1 MTRCRNNLP
10 ALTASEKSAECIM
23 YRQLLRVTTLV
34 PPRDAAHH
42 TARYGTIK
50 LLWLFGH
57 SQDAGSATP
66 AGGRLDRVHTP
77 LMKPQRL
84 MYSPTRSR
92 RLNEM
97 LGLIVLVVAG
107 LLLLALVSYTP
118 SDPSFNSV
126 GDGAGTHL
134 AHNWTGLVGAY
145 SADLLLQTLGIAI
158 FFVPLALLRIGLSW
172 IRSQRV
178 GSTKAKVAGI
188 LLWLIFAPALIAL
201 MPGEML
207 WRHALPISGI
217 EGTILAG
224 GLIHFVNYPG
234 AMILCGLMV
243 ALSLYLTTTFLLAN
257 AGSWFTAHFG
267 FIRSLSDRYAAW
279 KSKRRGAAD
288 EEFDEAFASKREIAA
303 AMARKQEAGEGDAAR
318 NGSLLSSFFG
328 WFGRRN
334 RKQEDESDAT
344 VSQGPEVNDEPA
356 SVWQTMPRTLVDAA
370 PMTGLH
376 VAAAAAAPYAAQLA
390 AAAAPLRSAQA
401 AGAVETPS
409 AAEVEDDG
417 WLNAPERRTPPPIL
431 AMPKASHVAM
441 PEPPPARIPTLKPV
455 QTVGLP
461 PMPSPM
467 QDIAAQNIA
476 FGKRADADQRAVA
489 ITPKSVRGYKLP
501 PSSLLYKSE
510 EHAQVRENELREEAR
525 VLVEKCGEFGVDGS
539 VEQINPGPV
548 VTTFEFRPD
557 AGVKY
562 SRVTGLADD
571 LCLAMAA
578 ESILIERM
586 PGKSTVGIQVP
597 NHERETIWLR
607 DVVECENF
615 AQSKSKLAI
624 ALGKDISGRIVIG
637 DLASMPHVLIA
648 GSTGSGKSVA
658 INAMIMSVLFK
669 STPEQVRMIL
679 VDPKRVE
686 LGMYEG
692 IPHLFTP
699 IITEAKLAAN
709 ALRNAVREMERR
721 LKLLAANHVRN
732 IDQFNKLFEN
742 GSEYLFA
749 DVNQEPLPYIMIII
763 DELADLMMLDRAN
776 VEEAITRLAQ
786 MARAV
791 GIHLVLATQRPSV
804 DVITGLIKANVPTR
818 MSFRLATK
826 VDSRTIIDSNGAE
839 SLLGRGD
846 MLFLPPG
853 TSRLQ
858 RVHAP
863 FVTEKEIA
871 AVTEFWKAQGEA
883 EYVHGFLEGPKD
895 EKSSEG
901 GSSGDGEE
909 DDALFD
915 DAVRLVFEFG
925 KASTSLLQRRLR
937 IGYGRAA
944 HLIDMMERDGL
955 VGPADGSKPREILK
969 SPSYFSE
976 VDASTR

>member
-1 MTRCRNNLP
+1 VVDN
-10 ALTASEKSAECIM
+10 
-23 YRQLLRVTTLV
+23 
-34 PPRDAAHH
+34 
-42 TARYGTIK
+42 
-50 LLWLFGH
+50 WL
-57 SQDAGSATP
+57 D
-66 AGGRLDRVHTP
+66 
-77 LMKPQRL
+77 
-84 MYSPTRSR
+84 
-92 RLNEM
+92 
-97 LGLIVLVVAG
+97 
-107 LLLLALVSYTP
+107 
-118 SDPSFNSV
+118 
-126 GDGAGTHL
+126 
-134 AHNWTGLVGAY
+134 
-145 SADLLLQTLGIAI
+145 
-158 FFVPLALLRIGLSW
+158 
-172 IRSQRV
+172 
-178 GSTKAKVAGI
+178 
-188 LLWLIFAPALIAL
+188 
-201 MPGEML
+201 
-207 WRHALPISGI
+207 
-217 EGTILAG
+217 
-224 GLIHFVNYPG
+224 
-234 AMILCGLMV
+234 
-243 ALSLYLTTTFLLAN
+243 
-257 AGSWFTAHFG
+257 
-267 FIRSLSDRYAAW
+267 
-279 KSKRRGAAD
+279 
-288 EEFDEAFASKREIAA
+288 
-303 AMARKQEAGEGDAAR
+303 
-318 NGSLLSSFFG
+318 
-328 WFGRRN
+328 
-334 RKQEDESDAT
+334 
-344 VSQGPEVNDEPA
+344 
-356 SVWQTMPRTLVDAA
+356 
-370 PMTGLH
+370 
-376 VAAAAAAPYAAQLA
+376 
-390 AAAAPLRSAQA
+390 
-401 AGAVETPS
+401 
-409 AAEVEDDG
+409 
-417 WLNAPERRTPPPIL
+417 APERRAPTPLLSKRENVLPIREVSL
-431 AMPKASHVAM
+431 
-441 PEPPPARIPTLKPV
+441 PEPPPARIPAPPAEARATRPPAPAPPM
-455 QTVGLP
+455 P

-476 FGKRADADQRAVA
+476 FGKRADADLRAVA
-489 ITPKSVRGYKLP
+489 IAPKSIRGYKLP
-501 PSSLLYKSE
+501 PSSLLHRSD
-510 EHAQVRENELREEAR
+510 EHAQVREDALREEAQ
-525 VLVEKCGEFGVDGS
+525 VLVQKCAEFGVDGK

-607 DVVECENF
+607 DVVECESF
-615 AQSKSKLAI
+615 AQSKSRLAI
-624 ALGKDISGRIVIG
+624 ALGKDISGRIVTG

-732 IDQFNKLFEN
+732 IDQFNKLFDN
-742 GSEYLFA
+742 GSEYLF
-749 DVNQEPLPYIMIII
+749 DDKDQEPLPYIIIII

-776 VEEAITRLAQ
+776 VEESITRLAQ

-871 AVTEFWKAQGEA
+871 AVTEFWRAQGQA
-883 EYVHGFLEGPKD
+883 EYVEGFLEGPKE
-895 EKSSEG
+895 EKSGEP
-901 GSSGDGEE
+901 GSANDGDEN
-909 DDALFD
+909 DPMFD

-944 HLIDMMERDGL
+944 HLIDLMERDGL
-955 VGPADGSKPREILK
+955 VGPADGSRPREILK
-969 SPSYFSE
+969 QPGYFSE
-976 VDASTR
+976 VDSALR